1 MNVSPIIGAQSA
13 DINILIDENIEIEG
27 PVTIEYTC
35 NLIACMGLEL
45 KVNNNGIYTN
55 KSDPH
60 RVAWS
65 GSVNG
70 SFSWQVYIEEGISE
84 GDITSKIIIDNNG
97 TIEVSDLSDNIVYNA
112 QNYEYY
118 FYHPSPCQ
126 MDSCN
131 NLDNINEGMKFTGAL
146 DSNKDKDAIK
156 LLGSEG
162 DIVLIK
168 NIIFAHD
175 INVELWS
182 VLPESKTIITDFSN
196 YIHEDYYLEYP
207 DGELWLKLIPKN
219 EIGYSPYQFEVI
231 YYDSNN
237 ESPDNMELNNPW
249 NHGASL
255 LFGNS
260 YRGQIAAS
268 DSEGDSILINAG
280 AKMEII
286 PICQFTNYV
295 NIEIHF
301 HENDNNILEY
311 MTNIN
316 ICPDKIHT
324 SKDTQSI
331 EFRIKSNLTIS
342 WEISIYSNKNGDGGK
357 LGDAPDYIWENGKI
371 DDNWLIIN
379 DNKTQYNGHLG
390 INDDIDIYGLM
401 VKHENGSH
409 IYFNESIGDISIH
422 IVILNQKT
430 GTILN
435 YTNGTEIIA
444 PKGIHAI
451 RIEKNNGESG
461 GVNYQFMSPEFVEY
475 RPENIKLEDLSSM
488 FTNFYIFVGIMFLTP
503 MMIVLWWNRN
513 DIKGKYEINSIEQ
526 HELKR
531 LEKLRKRIS
540 NGVDNEVII
549 SSLHQLGDS
558 PWKSV
563 IQECGNPLIR
573 HMTEQIEVCIWK
585 IEGSKSNILVGIK
598 AYKNIWKMAAIRIFA
613 SEGPPIEINEVTPQM
628 IFQEDEIFLDTLEI
642 GKSMFIKISFID
654 EPKNIDFQIS
664 GVVNKVPLAATSSR
678 AISLDDER

>member
-1 MNVSPIIGAQSA
+1 MNVSPIISAQSTN
-13 DINILIDENIEIEG
+13 IIILIDENVEIEG

-35 NLIACMGLEL
+35 NLIACIGLEL
-45 KVNNNGIYTN
+45 KVINNGIYTN
-55 KSDPH
+55 KSDSH
-60 RVAWS
+60 RVSWS

-70 SFSWQVYIEEGISE
+70 SFSWRVYAEDGLGE
-84 GDITSKIIIDNNG
+84 GDITSKIIIDDNG
-97 TIEVSDLSDNIVYNA
+97 TIEMSDLTDNIVFNA
-112 QNYEYY
+112 QNYGNYY
-118 FYHPSPCQ
+118 YHASPCQ

-146 DSNKDKDAIK
+146 DSNNDKDAIK

-162 DIVLIK
+162 DIILIK
-168 NIIFAHD
+168 NIIFTHD
-175 INVELWS
+175 INIELWS
-182 VLPESKTIITDFSN
+182 VLPESKTIITDFLN

-207 DGELWLKLIPKN
+207 EGELWLKLIPKN
-219 EIGYSPYQFEVI
+219 EIGYSPYQFELI

-268 DSEGDSILINAG
+268 DIEGDSILINAG

-286 PICQFTNYV
+286 PICQFSNHV
-295 NIEIHF
+295 NIEIYF

-311 MTNIN
+311 ATNIK
-316 ICPDKIHT
+316 ICPDKIYT

-331 EFRIKSNLTIS
+331 EFRIKSNLTIA
-342 WEISIYSNKNGDGGK
+342 WEIGIYSNKNGDGGD

-371 DDNWLIIN
+371 DDNWVIIN
-379 DNKTQYNGHLG
+379 DNDTEYNGQLG

-409 IYFNESIGDISIH
+409 IYFKESIGDISIH
-422 IVILNQKT
+422 IVILDQKT
-430 GTILN
+430 GIIGN

-461 GVNYQFMSPEFVEY
+461 EVNYQFKSPEFVEY

-540 NGVDNEVII
+540 NGVDQEVII

-585 IEGSKSNILVGIK
+585 IEDSKSNILVGIK
-598 AYKNIWKMAAIRIFA
+598 PFKNVWKMAAIRIFA
-613 SEGPPIEINEVTPQM
+613 SEGPPIEIYGVTPQM

-642 GKSMFIKISFID
+642 GKSVFIKISFID

-664 GVVNKVPLAATSSR
+664 GVVNNVPLAATSSR
-678 AISLDDER
+678 AISFD